1 MGFPI
6 AVGEGVEGIEDRDGS
21 AFVAGARVIGALDAV
36 ELSGAGGD
44 GVELLQQGGLIV
56 LDLDDQGAVGRGRDL
71 EGFFW
76 QCKASRVTR

>member
-36 ELSGAGGD
+36 ERSRAGGD
-44 GVELLQQGGLIV
+44 GVEL
-56 LDLDDQGAVGRGRDL
+56 
-71 EGFFW
+71 
-76 QCKASRVTR
+76 